1 MADEFKD
8 DGTDLL
14 GLRDRLRQ
22 MSDTD
27 LRRFGRD
34 ALCLCRQSA
43 TGPKNRESAVI
54 QLEEARAELKR
65 RNDHRDSRTNKGLI
79 RRFSNLIVRGLA
91 VGIMQSHVCFKGPHS
106 PDFSLFP

>member
-1 MADEFKD
+1 MPDEFKD

-14 GLRDRLRQ
+14 GLRERLRQ

-34 ALCLCRQSA
+34 ALYLCRPST
-43 TGPKNRESAVI
+43 TGQKNRESAVI

-65 RNDHRDSRTNKGLI
+65 RNDLRDSRTNK
-79 RRFSNLIVRGLA
+79 
-91 VGIMQSHVCFKGPHS
+91 HS
-106 PDFSLFP
+106 G

>member
-1 MADEFKD
+1 MPDEFKD

-14 GLRDRLRQ
+14 GLRERLRQ

-34 ALCLCRQSA
+34 ALDLCRPSA
-43 TGPKNRESAVI
+43 TGRKNRESPVI

-65 RNDHRDSRTNKGLI
+65 RNDLRDSRTKKG
-79 RRFSNLIVRGLA
+79 SG
-91 VGIMQSHVCFKGPHS
+91 
-106 PDFSLFP
+106 

>member
-1 MADEFKD
+1 MPDEFKD

-14 GLRDRLRQ
+14 GLRERLRQ

-34 ALCLCRQSA
+34 ALYLCGPSA
-43 TGPKNRESAVI
+43 TGQKNRESAVI

-65 RNDHRDSRTNKGLI
+65 RNDLRDSRTNK
-79 RRFSNLIVRGLA
+79 S
-91 VGIMQSHVCFKGPHS
+91 S
-106 PDFSLFP
+106 D